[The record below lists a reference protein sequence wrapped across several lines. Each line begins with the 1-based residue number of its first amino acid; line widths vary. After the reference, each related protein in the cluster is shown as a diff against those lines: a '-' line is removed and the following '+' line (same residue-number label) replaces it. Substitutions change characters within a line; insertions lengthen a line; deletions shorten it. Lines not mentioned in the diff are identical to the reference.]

1 MAHEE
6 GDVLV
11 VAVLGE
17 LGKLGGAQEPGGQGE
32 DAAEL
37 VLRGKAGQDRQ
48 STTLGETTEQD
59 ALSGDT
65 GVDLGLDEALE
76 VFLAALDALGVLV
89 VDEAVGRAIEELD
102 VEPSLEFT
110 AVVLKSAMLARR
122 EKTRECVG
130 YRLTAEMG
138 RWAALGRT
146 NLTSSMRP
154 FLLHCSTGMD
164 HIMALSPRPW
174 TMMTVAVCS
183 AVASKMMGVVAT
195 ILTDWFLCYG

>member
-1 MAHEE
+1 MIVVSGCIHELVWGFNLRVDFPRGSVADGLKTVVAGLAVSGGDHAVVDAMAHEE

-138 RWAALGRT
+138 R
-146 NLTSSMRP
+146 
-154 FLLHCSTGMD
+154 
-164 HIMALSPRPW
+164 
-174 TMMTVAVCS
+174 
-183 AVASKMMGVVAT
+183 
-195 ILTDWFLCYG
+195 